1 MVKIFSLRY
10 EKYTSGRKW
19 SSLYMVRKSHRS
31 SFKFYT
37 LTCMNIIYIYI
48 IHNTT
53 SSNKHTHTKY
63 GIYWRIVYLC
73 GNGGIH

>member
-1 MVKIFSLRY
+1 
-10 EKYTSGRKW
+10 
-19 SSLYMVRKSHRS
+19 MVRKSHRS

-53 SSNKHTHTKY
+53 SSNKHTHKNMVFIGELLEMVEY
-63 GIYWRIVYLC
+63 IEVLIL
-73 GNGGIH
+73 IS